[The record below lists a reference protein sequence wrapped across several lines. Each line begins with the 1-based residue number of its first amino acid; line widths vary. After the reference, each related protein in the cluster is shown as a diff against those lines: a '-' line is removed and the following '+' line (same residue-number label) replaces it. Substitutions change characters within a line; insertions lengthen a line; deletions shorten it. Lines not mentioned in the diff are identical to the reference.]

1 MASSPTEP
9 RATDH
14 RFRGFDGADLAW
26 HELGKGRPVVMIHG
40 FMSDAQTN
48 WVRFGHA
55 AKIAEHGF
63 RVIMP
68 DLRGHGSSAR
78 PHGPAAYPPDA
89 LTQDAFA
96 LVEQLG
102 LGDDYDLVG
111 YSLGARTMGRMLAL
125 GARPK
130 RLVFSGMGLEGL
142 THANRRADHF
152 RRILDGLGTYE
163 KGSPAWM
170 VEAFLKTTKGD
181 PVALRL
187 VIETFVDTPL
197 EVVEG
202 ITVPTLVLCGDEDT
216 DNGSA
221 PELAAAIP
229 GAKLVQTPGGHM
241 SAVTKP
247 ELGEALAA
255 FLAVT

>member
-1 MASSPTEP
+1 MAAKTTE
-9 RATDH
+9 H

-26 HELGKGRPVVMIHG
+26 HELGEGRPVVMIHG
-40 FMSDAQTN
+40 YMSDAQTN

-55 AKIAEHGF
+55 EKVAAAGF

-68 DLRGHGSSAR
+68 DLRGHGQSAR
-78 PHGPAAYPPDA
+78 PHDAAAYPPDA
-89 LTQDAFA
+89 LTKDAFA

-111 YSLGARTMGRMLAL
+111 YSLGARTMGRMLTE
-125 GARPK
+125 GARPN
-130 RLVFSGMGLEGL
+130 RLVFSGMGLDGL

-152 RRILDGLGTYE
+152 RRILDGLGTFE

-170 VEAFLKTTKGD
+170 VEGFLKTTKGD
-181 PVALRL
+181 PKALRL
-187 VIETFVDTPL
+187 IIDTFVDTPV
-197 EVVEG
+197 EVVEA
-202 ITVPTLVLCGDEDT
+202 IATPTLVLCGDEDT

-221 PELAAAIP
+221 PELARAIP
-229 GAKLVQTPGGHM
+229 GAKLVETPGGHM

-247 ELGEALAA
+247 ELGDALAG
-255 FLAVT
+255 FLSAA